1 MGIPHLLARAQDVGP
16 PLCGLENHMN
26 LGPEGEPRFSEKGGA
41 YFFRKGNLLPPP
53 FFSKHIPGGGQVQT
67 PPPPQSKV
75 PSPSTNN
82 KDPQKVICFN
92 LKASKT

>member
-41 YFFRKGNLLPPP
+41 HFFRKGNLLPPL
-53 FFSKHIPGGGQVQT
+53 FF
-67 PPPPQSKV
+67 
-75 PSPSTNN
+75 
-82 KDPQKVICFN
+82 
-92 LKASKT
+92 